1 MSSVHLACLTESVG
15 SRQRYLM
22 ASDPKPPCPKSVCY
36 YEDTEGIVMLLLIWQ
51 PILISFL
58 YISTRQP
65 LKCPCRSIPFCIVPE
80 KTKRRGPTVT
90 DKTKPS
96 VLPWVSTCYLVFSYM
111 VIVDKTTSSHRC
123 KRHTI
128 RYRCLPLCIEHQ
140 SVPVIKPNGGS
151 TALICSLFPMHVQLE
166 TLARPLPHLAEMT
179 SVFCS

>member
-80 KTKRRGPTVT
+80 KKKRRGPTVT

-128 RYRCLPLCIEHQ
+128 RYRCLPLLHRASISSCDQ
-140 SVPVIKPNGGS
+140 TKWRLNGLDMLFVPHACPTRNSGAAVAAPS
-151 TALICSLFPMHVQLE
+151 
-166 TLARPLPHLAEMT
+166 
-179 SVFCS
+179 